1 MYNFI
6 KMGNNS
12 SKKPELMDEEKI
24 KEAEKIKEDEEK
36 IKEKALNKFNARIY
50 SYNYAQ
56 HGSHY
61 EYIQWCRA
69 QYELECITEFKRK
82 GFSFKFK

>member
-12 SKKPELMDEEKI
+12 SKKSELMDEEKI
-24 KEAEKIKEDEEK
+24 KKEALK
-36 IKEKALNKFNARIY
+36 KFNIKIS

-61 EYIQWCRA
+61 EYIQLCRA
-69 QYELECITEFKRK
+69 QYALDCIIEFKRK
-82 GFSFKFK
+82 EFSFKFK

>member
-1 MYNFI
+1 
-6 KMGNNS
+6 
-12 SKKPELMDEEKI
+12 MDEEKI
-24 KEAEKIKEDEEK
+24 KKEALK
-36 IKEKALNKFNARIY
+36 KFNIKIS

-69 QYELECITEFKRK
+69 QYELDCIPEYCRQ
-82 GFSFKFK
+82 GSNYNPRNHDHY